1 MPNQRD
7 NIRSEAVQDIL
18 SKMPHWMILWG
29 NSIIF
34 LLVVLFFVVS
44 WFIKYPDII
53 ETEAI
58 ITSQVPPQ
66 KEYAVSSGK
75 ISRILVDNFE
85 LVSEGMPLAMI
96 ENSSKLEDV
105 LLLDKI
111 IDTIRINS
119 SSFNFPLDTI
129 STLSLGEIASSYAI
143 FEKDYINYKL
153 DESLDPFANQISANL
168 LSEQQL
174 KSRLKSLQEQKEL
187 DKRSL
192 ELTQNDLERQK
203 KLYDKGVI
211 SLNAFESKQI
221 EQLRAEK
228 NLQNLDITISQ
239 LKQSLN
245 DAIKTSKETNI
256 NNQIED
262 TRLFKNSVQ
271 SFIQLKQSLKQWK
284 QKYLLE
290 ADIDGKV
297 SFINAWTENQNVAQ
311 GDLLFTII
319 PQNSQDF
326 IAKIKAP
333 IQNSGKI
340 KTGQEVR
347 IKLFNFPEEEYG
359 SLYGIVQSMSAL
371 PNEEGLYLINVSLLN
386 GLRTSYD
393 ITIPFKSEMRGS
405 AEIITE
411 DLRLIERFF
420 YQLRGI
426 FE

>member
-271 SFIQLKQSLKQWK
+271 SFIQLKQSLKQ
-284 QKYLLE
+284 
-290 ADIDGKV
+290 
-297 SFINAWTENQNVAQ
+297 
-311 GDLLFTII
+311 
-319 PQNSQDF
+319 
-326 IAKIKAP
+326 
-333 IQNSGKI
+333 
-340 KTGQEVR
+340 
-347 IKLFNFPEEEYG
+347 
-359 SLYGIVQSMSAL
+359 
-371 PNEEGLYLINVSLLN
+371 
-386 GLRTSYD
+386 
-393 ITIPFKSEMRGS
+393 
-405 AEIITE
+405 
-411 DLRLIERFF
+411 
-420 YQLRGI
+420 
-426 FE
+426 